1 MNAKWLLP
9 TSLLCGLIG
18 GMIGHWLIPDVQD
31 QKTATFETVQVTKNL
46 IVSADASADKGCRI
60 SAEGTITATG
70 GLVANQVRGNLIVGH
85 SLLATLNAT
94 QQSLE
99 QQQIAVEMTA
109 NADRGGELILRNRE
123 GLFCP
128 VRGPAKQGFETF
140 LGFDKNNQT
149 PSLFIHNIAQGPQ
162 GRAFV
167 ACVPEESLLK
177 ARTSNPQQATV
188 SQANQPAMQQ
198 PVNR

>member
-9 TSLLCGLIG
+9 ASLLCGLIG
-18 GMIGHWLIPDVQD
+18 GMVGHWIIPGQD
-31 QKTATFETVQVTKNL
+31 QKTATFETVRVTKDL
-46 IVSADASADKGCRI
+46 IVAPDGSADKGCRV
-60 SAEGTITATG
+60 SAEGTVTATG
-70 GLVANQVRGNLIVGH
+70 GLVANQIRGNLIVGR

-94 QQSLE
+94 QQSFE

-128 VRGPAKQGFETF
+128 ANGPAAQGFETF
-140 LGFDKNNQT
+140 VGFDKTNHSPAIYMQ
-149 PSLFIHNIAQGPQ
+149 NISQGAQ

-167 ACVPEESLLK
+167 VCAK
-177 ARTSNPQQATV
+177 PQQRPANQQQETA
-188 SQANQPAMQQ
+188 SQANQPASQS
-198 PVNR
+198 PLNR